1 MNDFG
6 GVDDLYRDFI
16 LDHYR
21 HPRNAGTIDQPDA
34 TFEDNNPL
42 CGDRIRMD
50 VRIADDRV
58 ADVRF
63 AGRGCA
69 ISQASASLLTEAVKG
84 KTVAEVLQ
92 LSDNDVLENLGIQI
106 SAARLK
112 CALLGIKVL
121 KQALAARPV
130 RP

>member
-1 MNDFG
+1 MNELG
-6 GVDDLYRDFI
+6 GIDDLYRDFI

-21 HPRNAGTIDQPDA
+21 HPRNAGTLEQPSA

-50 VRIADDRV
+50 VRIADNRIEDI
-58 ADVRF
+58 RF

-84 KTVAEVLQ
+84 KTVNEVRRMTDE
-92 LSDNDVLENLGIQI
+92 SVLENLGIQI

-121 KQALAARPV
+121 KQALSDV
-130 RP
+130 SS

>member
-21 HPRNAGTIDQPDA
+21 HPRNAGTLENPDA

-50 VRIADDRV
+50 VRIAGDRIE
-58 ADVRF
+58 DVRF

-84 KTVAEVLQ
+84 KTVSEVQQ
-92 LSDNDVLENLGIQI
+92 LSDDAVLENLGISI
-106 SAARLK
+106 SAVRLK

-121 KQALAARPV
+121 KSALALKRT
-130 RP
+130 

>member
-1 MNDFG
+1 MNDFS

-21 HPRNAGTIDQPDA
+21 HPRNAGTLENPDV

-50 VRIADDRV
+50 VRIAGDRIDDI
-58 ADVRF
+58 RF

-84 KTVAEVLQ
+84 KTVAEVQQ
-92 LSDNDVLENLGIQI
+92 LSDDAVLENLGISI
-106 SAARLK
+106 SPVRLK

-121 KQALAARPV
+121 KSALALKK
-130 RP
+130 